1 MLTSVLS
8 LLTMKVCS
16 MGAGYSTSDLEL
28 PGFTL
33 AAPIMNVRP
42 AAFPGDAEATARN
55 EQAVFDSVKQD
66 ADEHLAK
73 LRQVYEAPLRQ
84 FLARPHAYSRWTH
97 LLARQGG
104 TCSPSLFL
112 EGDVLGGEIGMHV
125 NADVPAMVQAVLAVQ
140 VAAHLARALPSPKP
154 QPDRWRPREALV
166 RELGRSLSTWPG
178 TSVWE
183 LGQATVMGQPLAA
196 LAAEP
201 FSAKPGE
208 AEWSDAV
215 VADLARTKAKVLLAY
230 LHGKTVSD
238 DVLKRIARFRY
249 QDMQAL
255 FVLVAGL
262 ASDTVWKAQ
271 KPGLKAAVGKA
282 RKLITPATELGDLER
297 HLLRAAAAAR

>member
-1 MLTSVLS
+1 MLAIHILPF
-8 LLTMKVCS
+8 LAAKVCT
-16 MGAGYSTSDLEL
+16 MGAGYSTSDLDL

-33 AAPIMNVRP
+33 AAPIMNVSP
-42 AAFPGDAEATARN
+42 ARFPGDPEAAARN

-73 LRQVYEAPLRQ
+73 LREVYEAPLRQ
-84 FLARPHAYSRWTH
+84 FLDRPHAYSRWRH

-125 NADVPAMVQAVLAVQ
+125 NADVPAVVQAVLAVQ
-140 VAAHLARALPSPKP
+140 VAAHLARALQRPKP
-154 QPDRWRPREALV
+154 QSDRWRPREALV
-166 RELGRSLSTWPG
+166 RELGSSLSAWPG

-183 LGQATVMGQPLAA
+183 LGQAAAMRAPLEA

-208 AEWSDAV
+208 AEWSEAV

-230 LHGKTVSD
+230 LNGKTVSD
-238 DVLKRIARFRY
+238 EVLGRIARFRY
-249 QDMQAL
+249 PDMQAL

-262 ASDTVWKAQ
+262 ASDSMWPAQ
-271 KPGLKAAVGKA
+271 RPKLSVVVGKA
-282 RKLITPATELGDLER
+282 RKLITPATELDELER
-297 HLLRAAAAAR
+297 HLLRAAAR